1 MMKNE
6 KILRIILW
14 APFGAGTH
22 YWGPG
27 TSAYRLY
34 RLNKDPNVKVTLVHG
49 SDRQGD
55 FPDVYDEQI
64 KISNLENAS
73 LIGKVFFL
81 VKSLLWVFNN
91 RSNYDVMHG
100 LGPFWDTFFPALFF
114 SKLGGKS
121 YVKIT
126 GDKAGFSNNSLISKL
141 TGVSYLRKKNA
152 NSITGYISISKD
164 IAASLKKV
172 GIDENKIYEIPN
184 GVDVHRFYP
193 LSKDEKEALRKK
205 LGLRKV
211 FTFIF
216 CGGLSHRKRV
226 METVEAAHKLISE
239 KQCDAQLLVVGPDRS
254 GEGIEE
260 QLRKYVLDNNLEK
273 SIIFIGS
280 TNEPE
285 LYYQVSDVYILAS
298 KSEGMS
304 NSLLE
309 AMACGL
315 PSIVTEISGSEDLI
329 EEEVHGLFTSGESED
344 IAKKMKTFCLDKSD
358 KKKLGSTASKRITQE
373 YAAEIVWQ
381 KHLSLFEVTKS

>member
-1 MMKNE
+1 MRNE
-6 KILRIILW
+6 DIMRVILW

-34 RLNKDPNVKVTLVHG
+34 RLNKDPNVKITLVHG
-49 SDRQGD
+49 SNRQGH
-55 FPDVYDEQI
+55 FPDVYAEQI
-64 KISNLENAS
+64 KISNFENAS

-81 VKSLLWVFNN
+81 IKSLLWVFNN

-100 LGPFWDTFFPALFF
+100 LGPFWNTFFPALLF

-141 TGVSYLRKKNA
+141 TGVSYFRKKNA
-152 NSITGYISISKD
+152 NNITGYISISKT
-164 IAASLKKV
+164 ITASLKEV
-172 GIDENKIYEIPN
+172 GIDENKIHEIPN
-184 GVDVHRFYP
+184 GVDIHRFYP
-193 LSKDEKEALRKK
+193 LSKDEKNALRNK
-205 LGLRKV
+205 LGLGDV

-226 METVEAAHKLISE
+226 METVEAAHKLITE
-239 KQCDAQLLVVGPDRS
+239 KKIDAQLLIVGPDRS
-254 GEGIEE
+254 GDGIEK
-260 QLRKYVLDNNLEK
+260 QLKKYISDNKLEK
-273 SIIFIGS
+273 NIILIGS
-280 TNEPE
+280 TDKPE
-285 LYYQVSDVYILAS
+285 NYYQVSDAYILAS

-315 PSIVTEISGSEDLI
+315 PSIVTRISGSEDLI
-329 EEEVHGLFTSGESED
+329 KEGENGWFADGSSED
-344 IAKKMKTFCLDKSD
+344 IAKCMMQLLDDRSNYLLGESARKNIVENYASEIILDK
-358 KKKLGSTASKRITQE
+358 
-373 YAAEIVWQ
+373 
-381 KHLSLFEVTKS
+381 HLRLFEGNEKG